1 MATRFSTYLLL
12 CLLSSALFG
21 VSPSDLWRAWPDER
35 FTTTAAPCLRH
46 EELMETLRTLAD
58 RYPGQVVLEEVGES
72 FLGRSIQ
79 MMTVGK
85 GTQKVLLWSQMHGN
99 EPSATPALVDMAHY
113 LLGHADEPGPTA
125 ILEHL
130 TLLMVPMLNPDG
142 TELYVRRNAQAI
154 DINRDALNLTTPEGR
169 ALKAVRDRHEPVL
182 GFNLHDQDRRKAV
195 GDTGVLATNAVLA
208 VAGDPEGTVTPGR
221 LRAKRA
227 CSAIVKALAPFMPG
241 GMARYDEDWSPRAF
255 GDNMTAWGTPVVLI
269 ESGGLPSG
277 HPFTDLTR
285 LNFVALLT
293 VLEDLVA
300 DDLAQHDPEIY
311 EELPRNQNNAWTEVV
326 VRDGYLLQPGTSR
339 AYRAD
344 LSFYR
349 FQDDR
354 KLAGCEI
361 ETGTGS
367 RIFEIGDNRF
377 IGAGTKIDASNTV
390 VLAPFVV
397 TVKGWSAR
405 KWLDAATLAELN
417 HLGVGTVRWSVG
429 RGKNASAQALVQQ
442 LNSKSH
448 TKVEV
453 VGAHADPAPVLLE
466 ARPPRAPSRRLEDVL
481 KALGSPGSLES
492 LWPESLS
499 ASSGLPALRPGRPAS
514 FLLVSPAPGGQI
526 DFQKTALVS
535 VWHDGIELQTTSQQ
549 EAP

>member
-1 MATRFSTYLLL
+1 
-12 CLLSSALFG
+12 
-21 VSPSDLWRAWPDER
+21 
-35 FTTTAAPCLRH
+35 
-46 EELMETLRTLAD
+46 METLQTLAD

-79 MMTVGK
+79 MMTLGK

-255 GDNMTAWGTPVVLI
+255 GDNITAWGTPVVLI
-269 ESGGLPSG
+269 ESGGLPPG
-277 HPFTDLTR
+277 RDFEDLTR
-285 LNFVALLT
+285 VNFVAILT
-293 VLEDLVA
+293 VLQELVRNDLKDYDPDVYNDLLRNESDAWA
-300 DDLAQHDPEIY
+300 DVI
-311 EELPRNQNNAWTEVV
+311 
-326 VRDGYLLQPGTSR
+326 VRGGFIRQPGFAS

-344 LSFYR
+344 LAFNLEV
-349 FQDDR
+349 DDR
-354 KLAGCEI
+354 DAAGCA
-361 ETGTGS
+361 TGFTEDS
-367 RIFEIGDNRF
+367 RVVEIGDARF
-377 IGAGTKIDASNTV
+377 LGAGQVVDAGESLLV
-390 VLAPFVV
+390 APFVAGV
-397 TVKGWSAR
+397 EGWKAR
-405 KWLDAATLAELN
+405 SWLDFEVLAEVAR
-417 HLGVGTVRWSVG
+417 LGVGTVIWEVPRRKIEAAEGLARELAGDG
-429 RGKNASAQALVQQ
+429 RAQLEVVPQPAQMPWLMLTAPPHAPDSDSLADVVQALVGGRQRVDSVSSET
-442 LNSKSH
+442 L
-448 TKVEV
+448 E
-453 VGAHADPAPVLLE
+453 LL
-466 ARPPRAPSRRLEDVL
+466 AGNGRSSPHRPTLRR
-481 KALGSPGSLES
+481 
-492 LWPESLS
+492 
-499 ASSGLPALRPGRPAS
+499 GRPAS
-514 FLLVSPAPGGQI
+514 FLLLSSAREGRIDPGITRLSSVFI
-526 DFQKTALVS
+526 DGLEVRGGS
-535 VWHDGIELQTTSQQ
+535 R
-549 EAP
+549 